1 MLHVP
6 RLNRAGIAFIHDL
19 VMVAVSFPLALY
31 LRVGDL
37 FLFYGESYVVAAT
50 LMFTAVAAPVFWFSK
65 MYRGI
70 WRYAS
75 IEDLV
80 AITKAVT
87 LAILIFLP
95 LLVLLTR
102 LELVPRSLPF
112 INWFVLIALLGG
124 PRFLYRLFKDRRL
137 DHVLESSS
145 HRRVPVLLVGAGD
158 EAELFIRQQNRD
170 RHAPYRVIAAVDEKG
185 NRVGRSIHNVPVLG
199 ELDRIEE
206 IITGELKPRPERL
219 ILTKQSFRGVEVR
232 QLLTLADRL
241 GLTLSRLPKP
251 SELRAETEAE
261 GRIEAQPIAV
271 EDLLGRPQALLD
283 RESMQALIRDRR
295 VLITGAGGTI
305 GRELVRQISDFG
317 PTAIA
322 LLDNSE
328 FQLYEIDRE
337 LALRHPG
344 LARRAIL
351 GDVRDRTRVDDV
363 VARERPEL
371 VFHAAALKHVPMVEA
386 NPMEGVLTNAIGSRH
401 VADACRAAGVRLMV
415 QISTDKA
422 VNPSSVMGATKR
434 LAENYCQ
441 ALDLVE
447 RDGGDT
453 RFVTVRFGNV
463 LGSTGSVVPLF
474 QRQIEAGGPLTVT
487 HPDVTRYF
495 MTTREAVELVLQASA
510 LGEADP
516 AASGK
521 IYVLDMGEPVKIFE
535 LARQMIRLAGLKPND
550 DVKIEFIGLR
560 PGEKLEEELLHDNE
574 TSVPTACPGLL
585 LASPRTSDLALLQ
598 RSLDELEDAARGRRR
613 EQVVDFIRRLVPE
626 YNVVAEKQ
634 TAASL

>member
-1 MLHVP
+1 MLQLL
-6 RLNRAGIAFIHDL
+6 RLNRARIAFIHDL
-19 VMVAVSFPLALY
+19 VMVAVSLPLSLY

-37 FLFYGESYVVAAT
+37 FLFYGESYIVEAT
-50 LMFTAVAAPVFWFSK
+50 IMFTAVAAPVFWLSK

-80 AITKAVT
+80 AITKAVS

-102 LELVPRSLPF
+102 LEFVPRSLPF

-124 PRFLYRLFKDRRL
+124 PRFLYRVFKDRRL

-170 RHAPYRVIAAVDEKG
+170 RHAPYRVIAAIDEKG
-185 NRVGRSIHNVPVLG
+185 NRVGRAIHNVPVLG

-206 IITGELKPRPERL
+206 IITEELKPRPERL
-219 ILTKQSFRGVEVR
+219 ILTKQSIDGAEVR
-232 QLLTLADRL
+232 QLLTIADRL

-251 SELRAETEAE
+251 SELRTEAE

-271 EDLLGRPQALLD
+271 EDLLGRPQASLD

-295 VLITGAGGTI
+295 ILVTGAGGTI

-328 FQLYEIDRE
+328 FQLYEIDQE
-337 LALRHPG
+337 LASRHPD
-344 LARRAIL
+344 LARRTIL

-363 VARERPEL
+363 IAREQPEL

-386 NPMEGVLTNAIGSRH
+386 NPMEGVLTNAVGSRH
-401 VADACRAAGVRLMV
+401 VADACRTAGVRLMV

-434 LAENYCQ
+434 LAESYCQ
-441 ALDLVE
+441 ALDLVG

-510 LGEADP
+510 LGEADA

-521 IYVLDMGEPVKIFE
+521 IYVLDMGEPVRVLD
-535 LARQMIRLAGLKPND
+535 LAQQMIRLAGLKPND

-560 PGEKLEEELLHDNE
+560 PGEKLEEELLHDDE
-574 TSVPTACPGLL
+574 TLVPTVCPGLL

-613 EQVVDFIRRLVPE
+613 EQVIEYIRRLVPE
-626 YNVVAEKQ
+626 YDVVADEQ
-634 TAASL
+634 TAASR

>member
-1 MLHVP
+1 MLQVL
-6 RLNRAGIAFIHDL
+6 RLNRARIALIHDL
-19 VMVAVSFPLALY
+19 VMVAISFPLSLY

-37 FLFYGESYVVAAT
+37 FLFYGESYVIEAT

-65 MYRGI
+65 LYRGI

-80 AITKAVT
+80 AITKAVS

-170 RHAPYRVIAAVDEKG
+170 RHAPYRVIAAIDEKG

-206 IITGELKPRPERL
+206 IIAREVKPRPERL
-219 ILTKQSFRGVEVR
+219 ILTKQSIDGAEVR
-232 QLLTLADRL
+232 QLLTIADRL

-251 SELRAETEAE
+251 SELRTEAE

-283 RESMQALIRDRR
+283 RGSMQALIRDRR
-295 VLITGAGGTI
+295 ILVTGAGGTI

-317 PTAIA
+317 PTTIA

-328 FQLYEIDRE
+328 FQLYEIDQE
-337 LALRHPG
+337 LASRHPD
-344 LARRAIL
+344 LARRTIL

-363 VARERPEL
+363 IARERPEL

-386 NPMEGVLTNAIGSRH
+386 NPMEGVLTNAVGSRH

-434 LAENYCQ
+434 LAESYCQ

-447 RDGGDT
+447 REGGET

-521 IYVLDMGEPVKIFE
+521 IYVLDMGEAVKVLD
-535 LARQMIRLAGLKPND
+535 LAQQMIRLAGLKPND

-560 PGEKLEEELLHDNE
+560 PGEKLEEELLHDDE
-574 TSVPTACPGLL
+574 TLVPTACPGLL

-613 EQVVDFIRRLVPE
+613 EQVIEFIRRLVPE
-626 YNVVAEKQ
+626 YNVVADDQ

>member
-1 MLHVP
+1 MLQVL
-6 RLNRAGIAFIHDL
+6 RLNRARIALIHDL
-19 VMVAVSFPLALY
+19 VMVAISFPLSLY

-37 FLFYGESYVVAAT
+37 FLFYGESYVIEAT

-65 MYRGI
+65 LYRGI

-80 AITKAVT
+80 AITKAVS

-95 LLVLLTR
+95 LLGLLTR

-170 RHAPYRVIAAVDEKG
+170 RHAPYRVIAAIDEKG

-206 IITGELKPRPERL
+206 IIAREVKPRPERL
-219 ILTKQSFRGVEVR
+219 ILTKQSIDGAEVR
-232 QLLTLADRL
+232 QLLTIADRL

-251 SELRAETEAE
+251 SELRTEAE

-283 RESMQALIRDRR
+283 RGSMQALIRDRR
-295 VLITGAGGTI
+295 ILVTGAGGTI

-317 PTAIA
+317 PTTIA

-328 FQLYEIDRE
+328 FQLYEIDQE
-337 LALRHPG
+337 LASRHPD
-344 LARRAIL
+344 LARRTIL

-363 VARERPEL
+363 IARERPEL

-386 NPMEGVLTNAIGSRH
+386 NPMEGVLTNAVGSRH

-434 LAENYCQ
+434 LAESYCQ

-447 RDGGDT
+447 REGGET

-521 IYVLDMGEPVKIFE
+521 IYVLDMGEAVKVLD
-535 LARQMIRLAGLKPND
+535 LAQQMIRLAGLKPND

-560 PGEKLEEELLHDNE
+560 PGEKLEEELLHDDE
-574 TSVPTACPGLL
+574 TLVPTACPGLL

-613 EQVVDFIRRLVPE
+613 EQVIEFIRRLVPE
-626 YNVVAEKQ
+626 YNVVADDQ